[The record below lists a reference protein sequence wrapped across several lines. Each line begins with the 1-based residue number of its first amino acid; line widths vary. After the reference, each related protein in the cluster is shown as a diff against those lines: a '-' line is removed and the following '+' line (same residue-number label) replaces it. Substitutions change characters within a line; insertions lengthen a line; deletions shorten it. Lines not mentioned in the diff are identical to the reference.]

1 MFLYIIRTKG
11 EYRIVD
17 TASSYIYK
25 GTREECEAWL
35 DSKPKSKEEAR
46 QRQEQ
51 FLAES
56 HRGQG
61 WRKGMKGVIVSKP
74 K

>member
-1 MFLYIIRTKG
+1 MHLYVIKVKD
-11 EYRIVD
+11 EFRIVD

-35 DSKPKSKEEAR
+35 ESKPDSLEEAKT
-46 QRQEQ
+46 RQEK

-61 WRKGMKGVIVSKP
+61 WRRGMKGVIVSKP